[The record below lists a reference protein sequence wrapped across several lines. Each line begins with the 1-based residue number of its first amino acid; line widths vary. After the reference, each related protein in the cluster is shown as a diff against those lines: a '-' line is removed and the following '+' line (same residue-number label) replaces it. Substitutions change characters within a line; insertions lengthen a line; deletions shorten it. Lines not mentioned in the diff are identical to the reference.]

1 MTVTVCPY
9 SGTRGD
15 GLGVRWQHPGGLRR
29 AWGKALVRRARR
41 RWGPVNYSV
50 RIKHDWRCRR
60 CGEDV
65 QGDTYMV
72 VDALARPDLVREV
85 IKGKVPSVTCP
96 SCGARKARFCPLLV
110 YRSGATGQLVYFYP
124 PHSPPEQDEA
134 NKKLYVEALLD
145 RLGPVSAEEAENSGV
160 VSVPFDAARGV
171 LAPSARGASAAGG
184 PRVCRVKPRRSAPP
198 PEVLRIG
205 AELMASGRGGLGRS
219 LSDRPLAEELARL
232 AERALELLG
241 DRDQPELR
249 DDLEMTLGMML
260 STANR
265 GQDVV
270 GLERAIGLLLRR
282 ARGISRE
289 EDPRRWA
296 VALYELARAYGQR
309 YTGDVHA
316 NQELAIRHLRAA
328 LEETDPERDAGTW
341 ARVRSEL
348 AKVLIDQGTQSAPG
362 QIEEAIGLLEPVVA
376 RLDPARDK
384 ELWCDAQSFLAGAYN
399 VRHQGDPAVNR
410 ERVVRL
416 YEEMDAVESEETDPE
431 QWANTQARLAVSLS
445 KRMRGDSRENSLR
458 AREYLLRALAVY
470 ERVGDR
476 GEASSTYD
484 KLAVVASDL
493 GEYDEAIRCHEA
505 ALVHRHRDTA
515 PHLWARSMSKL
526 GWALL
531 KQPGTVEAED
541 LAARARR
548 GLQHIEDAVA
558 AYEGLPTGFELGHQ
572 LISLASACRIC
583 RKLDPSREDELR
595 ARELSVLRE
604 AMDRAHGHGYLL
616 RSAAEQLGDALS
628 ERTEWSAA
636 ADAYQQAVEADERLF
651 RACLV
656 SSSRERRLNSA
667 GDLHQRAAY
676 ALARAGRPEEAL
688 LCLERGRARNFHLA
702 LSPDHDQLHRL
713 ARTDPE
719 THTAYVRAAESVQTL
734 EARNRELGRPGASRD
749 DGRELDPAEYEL
761 SGVLDEA
768 RAELAV
774 ALARVRA
781 LPGMESFLRETTRA
795 DILGAARPGEPLCYI
810 AATTNGSLSLIV
822 RHPSDPGP
830 RVEAVQ
836 SELTAVDARALADA
850 FAATVAEKG
859 GELRKLLPRLGEE
872 LIGPVAEALG
882 TATGVV
888 VIACGP
894 VAHLPLHAAHLPSTG
909 EPLLATCAVAYAPS
923 VRLLLAARHR
933 ATAPLSEPL
942 LVAASTPGQDGGLLA
957 AQEVETLR
965 RLFATVGGS
974 RDVTGDPPATEDGC
988 AKGHLIDALSGG
1000 SHVHLACH
1008 GAYDPADPLASR
1020 LDLGS
1025 ARITLADLLDARPR
1039 PLEQARLVTLSACD
1053 TGLVDP
1059 RLPDEAIGL
1068 PTGILLAG
1076 GAGVVCTRWRTNDT
1090 AAVLL
1095 MIAFYR
1101 RLLGQGVEPPPHGAP
1116 PGVAESPAQALR
1128 WAQLWLRSATVPE
1141 LLGLDWL
1148 PAEIRWRLMSR
1159 RVPAHPFRH
1168 PFLWAPFSM
1177 VGA

>member
-1 MTVTVCPY
+1 MSV
-9 SGTRGD
+9 G
-15 GLGVRWQHPGGLRR
+15 
-29 AWGKALVRRARR
+29 
-41 RWGPVNYSV
+41 GPVNYSV
-50 RIKHDWRCRR
+50 RIRHDWQCRR

-65 QGDTYMV
+65 QDDTYMV
-72 VDALARPDLVREV
+72 VDALARPDLVQGV

-96 SCGARKARFCPLLV
+96 SCGARKARFFPLLV
-110 YRSGATGQLVYFYP
+110 YRGEATGQLVYFYP
-124 PHSPPEQDEA
+124 PHTPPEQDEA
-134 NKKLYVEALLD
+134 NRKLYVEALLD

-160 VSVPFDAARGV
+160 LSVPFDAARGV
-171 LAPSARGASAAGG
+171 LAPTARGASAGGG
-184 PRVCRVKPRRSAPP
+184 PRRCRVKPRRSAPP

-205 AELMASGRGGLGRS
+205 AELVASGRAGLGRS
-219 LSDRPLAEELARL
+219 LSDRPLAQELARL

-249 DDLEMTLGMML
+249 GDLEMTLGMML
-260 STANR
+260 SSANR
-265 GQDVV
+265 GQDVI

-282 ARGISRE
+282 ARSISRE
-289 EDPRRWA
+289 EDPQGWA
-296 VALYELARAYGQR
+296 IVRYELARAYGQR

-328 LEETDPERDAGTW
+328 LEETEPERNTGTW

-399 VRHQGDPAVNR
+399 VRLQGDPAVNR
-410 ERVVRL
+410 EHVVRL
-416 YEEMDAVESEETDPE
+416 YEQLDAVESEEADPE

-458 AREYLLRALAVY
+458 AREHLLRALAVY

-484 KLAVVASDL
+484 KLAVVAGDL
-493 GEYDEAIRCHEA
+493 GEYDEEIRCHEA
-505 ALVHRHRDTA
+505 ALVNRHRDTA

-531 KQPGTVEAED
+531 EQAERD
-541 LAARARR
+541 ETENVAARARR
-548 GLQHIEDAVA
+548 GLGHIEDAVA
-558 AYEGLPTGFELGHQ
+558 AYEGLPTGFEVGFQ
-572 LISLASACRIC
+572 LVSLARACRLC

-595 ARELSVLRE
+595 ERELSVLRE
-604 AMDRAHGHGYLL
+604 AMDRAYGHSDLL
-616 RSAAEQLGDALS
+616 RTAAEQLGDALA

-636 ADAYQQAVEADERLF
+636 ADAYQQAVEADEQRF

-656 SSSRERRLNSA
+656 SSSRELQLNSA

-676 ALARAGRPEEAL
+676 ALARAGRLDEAL
-688 LCLERGRARNFHLA
+688 LCLERGRTRNFSLA

-713 ARTDPE
+713 AQTDPE
-719 THTAYVRAAESVQTL
+719 THTAYVRAAETLQTL
-734 EARNRELGRPGASRD
+734 EARNRELSRQGAPRD
-749 DGRELDPAEYEL
+749 GGRELEAAEYEL
-761 SGVLDEA
+761 GGDLDEA
-768 RAELAV
+768 RAELAA

-781 LPGMESFLRETTRA
+781 LPGMDSFLRETTRA
-795 DILGAARPGEPLCYI
+795 DILGAALPGEPLCYI
-810 AATTNGSLSLIV
+810 AATKNGSLSLIV
-822 RHPSDPGP
+822 RHESDPGP
-830 RVEAVQ
+830 RVEAVE
-836 SELTAVDARALADA
+836 STMTAADARALADA

-859 GELRKLLPRLGEE
+859 GELRELLPRLGEE
-872 LIGPVAEALG
+872 LIGPVAVALG

-894 VAHLPLHAAHLPSTG
+894 TAHLPLHAAHLPSTG

-933 ATAPLSEPL
+933 AAAPLSEPL
-942 LVAASTPGQDGGLLA
+942 LVTASTPGQDGGLLA

-965 RLFATVGGS
+965 RLFAAVGES
-974 RDVTGDPPATEDGC
+974 RDVTGDPPGAEDGC
-988 AKGHLIDALSGG
+988 TKGDLVDALSGG

-1008 GAYDPADPLASR
+1008 GAYDPTDPLASR
-1020 LDLGS
+1020 LDLGGE
-1025 ARITLADLLDARPR
+1025 RITLADLLNSRPR
-1039 PLEQARLVTLSACD
+1039 PLERARLVTLSACD

-1101 RLLGQGVEPPPHGAP
+1101 RLLGHGVEPPPNGTP

-1148 PAEIRWRLMSR
+1148 PAEIRRRLTSR
-1159 RVPAHPFRH
+1159 RVPARPFRH

>member
-1 MTVTVCPY
+1 M
-9 SGTRGD
+9 
-15 GLGVRWQHPGGLRR
+15 
-29 AWGKALVRRARR
+29 
-41 RWGPVNYSV
+41 NYSV

-72 VDALARPDLVREV
+72 VDALARPDLVRDV
-85 IKGKVPSVTCP
+85 IKGRVPSVTCP

-110 YRSGATGQLVYFYP
+110 YRGGGTGQLVYFYP

-134 NKKLYVEALLD
+134 NKRLYVEALLD

-160 VSVPFDAARGV
+160 LSVPFDAARGV
-171 LAPSARGASAAGG
+171 LAPTARGASAGGG
-184 PRVCRVKPRRSAPP
+184 PRVCRVKPPRSAPP

-205 AELMASGRGGLGRS
+205 AELVASGRGGLGRS
-219 LSDRPLAEELARL
+219 LSDRPLVEELARL

-265 GQDVV
+265 GQDIV

-289 EDPRRWA
+289 DDPRRWA
-296 VALYELARAYGQR
+296 IALYELARAYGQR

-328 LEETDPERDAGTW
+328 LEETAPERDAGTW

-410 ERVVRL
+410 EHVVRL

-505 ALVHRHRDTA
+505 ALVDRHRDTA

-595 ARELSVLRE
+595 ARELSALRE
-604 AMDRAHGHGYLL
+604 AMDRAHGHGDLL
-616 RSAAEQLGDALS
+616 RTAAEQLGDALS
-628 ERTEWSAA
+628 ERTQWPAA

-656 SSSRERRLNSA
+656 SSSRELRLNSA
-667 GDLHQRAAY
+667 GDLHQRAAD

-719 THTAYVRAAESVQTL
+719 IHTAYLRAAETVQTL
-734 EARNRELGRPGASRD
+734 EARNRELSRPGVSRD
-749 DGRELDPAEYEL
+749 GGRELDPAEYEL
-761 SGVLDEA
+761 GGDLDEA

-810 AATTNGSLSLIV
+810 TATNKGSVSLIV
-822 RHPSDPGP
+822 RHASDPGP

-850 FAATVAEKG
+850 FAATVADKG

-882 TATGVV
+882 PATGVV

-909 EPLLATCAVAYAPS
+909 EPLLATCAVTYAPS
-923 VRLLLAARHR
+923 VRLLLMARHR

-974 RDVTGDPPATEDGC
+974 RDVTGDPPVAEAGC

-1095 MIAFYR
+1095 MIAVYR
-1101 RLLGQGVEPPPHGAP
+1101 RLLGQGVEQPPHGAP

-1148 PAEIRWRLMSR
+1148 PAEIRWRLVSR
-1159 RVPAHPFRH
+1159 RVPARPFRH